1 MKRLFVYVKNYYFM
15 KTKKKIDKSN
25 LFGILSIV
33 FGVVGLFVFGLLFG
47 TIGLVCGIMG
57 RTKDE
62 NKTLSLI
69 GIIISSIAV
78 FLSLLVVFGL
88 LSFFGMFNS

>member
-1 MKRLFVYVKNYYFM
+1 M

-57 RTKDE
+57 GTKDE

>member
-1 MKRLFVYVKNYYFM
+1 M

-25 LFGILSIV
+25 LFGIQSIV

>member
-1 MKRLFVYVKNYYFM
+1 MELNK
-15 KTKKKIDKSN
+15 KSN

-78 FLSLLVVFGL
+78 FLYLLVVFGL

>member
-1 MKRLFVYVKNYYFM
+1 M

>member
-1 MKRLFVYVKNYYFM
+1 M

-78 FLSLLVVFGL
+78 FLSLLFVFGL

>member
-1 MKRLFVYVKNYYFM
+1 M

-69 GIIISSIAV
+69 GIIFSSISL
-78 FLSLLVVFGL
+78 FLSILVFFGL
-88 LSFFGMFNS
+88 IAFFSMLNI